1 VLKKYYS
8 DKRYKI
14 KNSFS
19 NIRKKLADKE
29 EENKMERI
37 IKKFPSLKKQVLPFN
52 KPTKVAGSSKA
63 ELVLVS
69 PLYKSLCP
77 TPILAEGIKVDFSG

>member
-1 VLKKYYS
+1 MLKKYYS

-37 IKKFPSLKKQVLPFN
+37 IKKFPSLKKQGVEGN
-52 KPTKVAGSSKA
+52 KASIS
-63 ELVLVS
+63 VS
-69 PLYKSLCP
+69 DEYC
-77 TPILAEGIKVDFSG
+77 SGGFTLIDCLW